1 MPRALLAAL
10 AFCAMATALP
20 LAAEA
25 QAPQQGT
32 QQQALVDR
40 ATLSLQELMTSPN
53 SADPAG
59 LLKQARA
66 VMICPRVFKAG
77 FIFGGEGGVCAL
89 VARDGAGSWSSPAF
103 YDMGSGSFGLQIG
116 IQDSAIVMM
125 ILTDRGLDAVIDDQV
140 KLGANADIAIA
151 TFGAGVG
158 GATTAALRADI
169 VAFSISRG
177 LFGGVALQG
186 SVMSTDTDWDQ
197 AYYGQAL
204 AARQIV
210 LQMQASNPGADP
222 LREMLTRYGT
232 PGPVTASAAPPP
244 GSGYAQSPA
253 YAPQQGYA
261 SRPAYAPPAYAPPG
275 RVGAPTPLVP
285 VQQQPLPPP
294 R

>member
-1 MPRALLAAL
+1 MPRSLLALLALGAAAL
-10 AFCAMATALP
+10 ALP
-20 LAAEA
+20 GAAHA
-25 QAPQQGT
+25 QT

-77 FIFGGEGGVCAL
+77 FIIGGEGGVCAL
-89 VARDGAGSWSSPAF
+89 VARDGAGSWSAPAF

-116 IQDSAIVMM
+116 VQDSSIVMM
-125 ILTDRGLDAVIDDQV
+125 ILTDRGLGAVIDDQF

-151 TFGAGVG
+151 TIGAGVG

-177 LFGGVALQG
+177 LFGGVSLQG

-197 AYYGQAL
+197 AYYGQPF

-210 LQMQASNPGADP
+210 LQMQANNPGADP
-222 LREMLTRYGT
+222 LRAMLSRYGS
-232 PGPVTASAAPPP
+232 PAPVTASAAPPP
-244 GSGYAQSPA
+244 GG
-253 YAPQQGYA
+253 
-261 SRPAYAPPAYAPPG
+261 YAPPRSYAAPPPYAAG
-275 RVGAPTPLVP
+275 PVGAPTPLVP
-285 VQQQPLPPP
+285 VQQHPLPPP